1 MKKIL
6 TFISGA
12 ALLAACNSN
21 PDTAGV
27 VKPTNAPGVTIL
39 ADTSGLSE
47 FQAWKANA
55 AIRAEE
61 NAALAEGKTAVVSYD
76 EPQTAVRKTS
86 TVRRTSSAPRRTSTA
101 RRTSNRTYSSGSA
114 TTAPSTASYPVEQPQ
129 QKKGWS
135 KAAKGAVIGGAG
147 GAILGGVISKNNRA
161 LGAVIGGV
169 VGGGVGY
176 GIGRSQDKKDGRY

>member
-6 TFISGA
+6 SFISGA
-12 ALLAACNSN
+12 AILAACNTN
-21 PDTAGV
+21 PNTQAV
-27 VKPTNAPGVTIL
+27 VKPANAPGVTIL

-55 AIRAEE
+55 AVRAEE
-61 NAALAEGKTAVVSYD
+61 NAALAEGKTAVVSYA
-76 EPQTAVRKTS
+76 EPRSTA
-86 TVRRTSSAPRRTSTA
+86 RRTYAAPRRTSSS
-101 RRTSNRTYSSGSA
+101 RRSTSRTYSSGSA
-114 TTAPSTASYPVEQPQ
+114 TTYPSSGSYPVAQTQP

-147 GAILGGVISKNNRA
+147 GAILGGVLAKHNRA

-176 GIGRSQDKKDGRY
+176 GIGRSQDKRDGRY

>member
-21 PDTAGV
+21 PNTEAV

-55 AIRAEE
+55 ALRAEE

-76 EPQTAVRKTS
+76 EPKTTVRK
-86 TVRRTSSAPRRTSTA
+86 TSSAPRRTSTA
-101 RRTSNRTYSSGSA
+101 RRTSTSNNRTYSSGSA

-147 GAILGGVISKNNRA
+147 GAILGGVLAKNNRA